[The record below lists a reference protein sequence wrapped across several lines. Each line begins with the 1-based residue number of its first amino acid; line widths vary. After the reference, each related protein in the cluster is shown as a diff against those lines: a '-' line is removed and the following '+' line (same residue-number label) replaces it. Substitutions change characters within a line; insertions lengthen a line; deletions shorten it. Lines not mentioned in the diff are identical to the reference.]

1 MSTIILISQNDAI
14 ELKNDFIEILLEK
27 EKYFKNPNELKMLEF
42 LAYFYK

>member
-27 EKYFKNPNELKMLEF
+27 KSILKIRMS
-42 LAYFYK
+42 